1 MADNGSGTN
10 KGLSRRAILKGTAAG
25 AGALTFSGVAPLG
38 FVRGAWAQNYKP
50 IGNFPARTEG
60 ATIKFGFVVPQTGAY
75 ADEGA
80 DELRAYDLAVM
91 HGAWCF
97 SGDGAHYFADR
108 AASLIAGYE
117 AGHGLSDEERAAL
130 SVLCRGASLRFMLT
144 RAYDWINT
152 PAGALVTRKDP
163 LAYARRLEFYRSGAS
178 LA

>member
-1 MADNGSGTN
+1 MPLIDAE
-10 KGLSRRAILKGTAAG
+10 
-25 AGALTFSGVAPLG
+25 LG
-38 FVRGAWAQNYKP
+38 FLDAHWPRGLATSATHSDLFPDNVLVRGEAVSGLIDFYFAC
-50 IGNFPARTEG
+50 T
-60 ATIKFGFVVPQTGAY
+60 
-75 ADEGA
+75 D
-80 DELRAYDLAVM
+80 LRAYDLAVM